1 MIWGVVLTLG
11 FRALIEFETTAGAPG
26 EVRATWPA
34 DAPVAFEAS
43 KSNLVM
49 FAHPKCPC
57 SQASLAELVKVLTRT
72 KGALQAS
79 ILFYAPAEATDEWKQ
94 ADLWREAEEVPGLQV
109 VADPGGVWAER
120 FGAVTSGHVV
130 LFDRGGRAVFR
141 GGITGARGHEGDNAG
156 EASVVALALAQT
168 GTPAP
173 ATAIFG
179 CPILNPSDRNP

>member
-1 MIWGVVLTLG
+1 VWGVILAAG

-26 EVRATWPA
+26 EIRATWPA
-34 DAPVAFEAS
+34 DAPVAFDTG

-57 SQASLAELVKVLTRT
+57 SEASLAELVKVLTRT

-79 ILFYAPAEATDEWKQ
+79 ILFYMPTEAADEWQQ
-94 ADLWREAEEVPGLQV
+94 AELWREAEEVPGLRV

-120 FGAVTSGHVV
+120 FGAETSGHVV

-156 EASVVALALAQT
+156 EASVVALALAQAAS
-168 GTPAP
+168 AP

-179 CPILNPSDRNP
+179 CPIRPNLNPRIP